1 MTMTGSTLYFAFGSN
16 LWKHQMSLRCPYSP
30 YVGLGRLRG
39 HEWFINA
46 RGYANIAQAAASGN
60 NDDHNDPNT
69 PKVVSSQEEPDRNLN
84 QDSKRSEPEV
94 WGLVYAL
101 SPADEAQLD
110 VNEGVPYAYEKRM
123 LPVEFWPAP
132 TPSTSPSSPSPE
144 AETEPQAAGIGGRGR
159 GEETPMLVYIDFRRS
174 AGGHPPRAEYVH
186 RMNMG
191 IRDALAEGVP
201 ASYVR
206 RVLREYIPSDED
218 EEEEEEEGWSER
230 KAVALEQAS
239 GFVDGRDVAD
249 RRRVTKAPGTAATT
263 PVGSGVVSG
272 VEGETGMDEAEEEE
286 LPERA
291 SEVCYSKHFG
301 F

>member
-1 MTMTGSTLYFAFGSN
+1 MTGSTLYFAFGSN
-16 LWKHQMSLRCPYSP
+16 LWKHQMSLRCPSSP

-39 HEWFINA
+39 YEWFINA
-46 RGYANIAQAAASGN
+46 RGYANIAQAATKT
-60 NDDHNDPNT
+60 PN
-69 PKVVSSQEEPDRNLN
+69 RNLN
-84 QDSKRSEPEV
+84 QDSKPSEPEV

-101 SPADEAQLD
+101 SAADEAQLD

-123 LPVEFWPAP
+123 LPVEFWTAP
-132 TPSTSPSSPSPE
+132 TMSTSPSSPSPE
-144 AETEPQAAGIGGRGR
+144 AETDLQAAGIKGRGR
-159 GEETPMLVYIDFRRS
+159 GEETLMLVYIDFRHS

-201 ASYVR
+201 APYVR
-206 RVLREYIPSDED
+206 RVLREYIPSDE
-218 EEEEEEEGWSER
+218 EEEEEEEEGGWSER
-230 KAVALEQAS
+230 KAVALEQAR
-239 GFVDGRDVAD
+239 GFVDGRDVVD
-249 RRRVTKAPGTAATT
+249 RRRATRVPAAAAAT
-263 PVGSGVVSG
+263 PVGSGVVSS

-291 SEVCYSKHFG
+291 SGVCYLKHFG